1 MSDAAPRP
9 RCDPWCDA
17 GGTHIPLFSLVEQV
31 EESADPTALPSR
43 LHRRGQVLGRG
54 LDSLD
59 VCFDGQV
66 ISLQPHLVRVLD
78 TTPTGGG

>member
-9 RCDPWCDA
+9 RCNPWCDA
-17 GGTHIPLFSLVEQV
+17 AGTPISLFCLMEQV
-31 EESADPTALPSR
+31 EESAEPTALPSR
-43 LHRRGQVLGRG
+43 LHQRGQVLGRG
-54 LDSLD
+54 SDSLY